1 MQPKVPLVAFYLV
14 LISLS
19 GQDRRVMKFSND
31 LSDDAVLKEIGNR
44 ITRYRLNQD
53 KTQAALAQEAGVSNR
68 TMARV
73 EHGNSVQASSIIRI
87 LRALRLL
94 ENLDTVIPEPAVS
107 PVQQLKMQG
116 KPRQRASSKS
126 AQSKKQEPWS
136 WGDEE

>member
-1 MQPKVPLVAFYLV
+1 MPLVAFYLV
-14 LISLS
+14 LMVLS
-19 GQDRRVMKFSND
+19 GQDRQVMKFSND

-53 KTQAALAQEAGVSNR
+53 KTQAALAQEAGVSTR

-73 EHGNSVQASSIIRI
+73 EHGDSAQASSIIRI
-87 LRALRLL
+87 LRALQLV
-94 ENLDTVIPEPAVS
+94 ENLNTLIPEPAVS

-126 AQSKKQEPWS
+126 AKSKKEKSWS
-136 WGDEE
+136 WEDEE